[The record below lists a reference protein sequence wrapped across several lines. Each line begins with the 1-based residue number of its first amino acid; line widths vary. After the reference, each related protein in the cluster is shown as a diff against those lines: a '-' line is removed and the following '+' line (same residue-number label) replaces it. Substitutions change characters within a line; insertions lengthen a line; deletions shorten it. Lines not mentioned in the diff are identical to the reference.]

1 MTILE
6 KYTNNES
13 HFATRSITVLIIVF
27 VFILQSVL
35 FIDPHGRSCLGP
47 PSLLVFAFLG
57 LPLLFFLSII
67 DIIVLI
73 VLKAFQWQKLFINLG
88 MFFFIFLFLILGLQN
103 G

>member
-47 PSLLVFAFLG
+47 PALLPFAFVG
-57 LPLLFFLSII
+57 LPLLFFLAII
-67 DIIVLI
+67 DLIVLI
-73 VLKAFQWQKLFINLG
+73 VLKAFQWQKFFINLG
-88 MFFFIFLFLILGLQN
+88 AFFLIIFFLLL
-103 G
+103 

>member
-1 MTILE
+1 MDILE

-13 HFATRSITVLIIVF
+13 HFATRSITVLIILV
-27 VFILQSVL
+27 VFILHSIL
-35 FIDPHGRSCLGP
+35 FINPNGRSCLGP
-47 PSLLVFAFLG
+47 PSLLPFAFLG

-67 DIIVLI
+67 DVIVLV

-88 MFFFIFLFLILGLQN
+88 MFLFIILFLLFVLN